1 MLSDRI
7 GQRWIFRPTA
17 GLLGGE
23 KHEDVTAIAVCTAF
37 LLMGLL
43 MSSAGIWVALQAH
56 LTGLWPTTTGSVV
69 RVTLDENRTLTG
81 VKWYPRVTYTYQA
94 YGHTIT
100 ATRISLGDPVELTDE
115 AEARKYLERYSP
127 HSKVTVYFSEED
139 ATESVL
145 EQRAPAHSF
154 VTIGFGIA
162 ISFVGFALFLVFDL
176 FRS

>member
-43 MSSAGIWVALQAH
+43 MSSAGIWVALRAH
-56 LTGLWPTTTGSVV
+56 LTVLWPTTTGSVIGA
-69 RVTLDENRTLTG
+69 TLDENRTLTG
-81 VKWYPRVTYTYQA
+81 VKWYPRIVYSYQVNGRA
-94 YGHTIT
+94 MT

-115 AEARKYLERYSP
+115 ADAREYLERYAP
-127 HSKVTVYFSEED
+127 HSRITVYYSEED
-139 ATESVL
+139 VTESVL

-154 VTIGFGIA
+154 VTIGFGMV
-162 ISFVGFALFLVFDL
+162 ISLVGLALFVVFDL
-176 FRS
+176 FRT